1 MRVPEGDAP
10 DEDDAVAQT
19 QYLDTQQVAGMRTSD
34 KEAAL
39 DKIESEGWIRNDDGM
54 IKLGVRT
61 FLELED
67 LVMPN

>member
-1 MRVPEGDAP
+1 ML
-10 DEDDAVAQT
+10 
-19 QYLDTQQVAGMRTSD
+19 YLDTQQVAGMRTSD